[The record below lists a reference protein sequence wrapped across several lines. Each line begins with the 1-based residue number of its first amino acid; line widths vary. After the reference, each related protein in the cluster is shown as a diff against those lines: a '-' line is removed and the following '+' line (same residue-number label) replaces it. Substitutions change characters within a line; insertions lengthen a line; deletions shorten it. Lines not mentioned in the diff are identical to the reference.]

1 MKALPPSDLI
11 EATRLTRA
19 GRLNEAV
26 ALLQGMLRG
35 SLPSDVAE
43 SSAPPTAIA
52 LPQPV
57 LDLKPVSGDGISD
70 SHTGYA
76 GILPQEVAFG
86 GVLNRLDLNGL
97 DLKGLGLRGV
107 PRRRIPAASE
117 IAPPGG
123 TFIAKSFSN
132 EAGRRSYK
140 LYIPSR
146 CGDEPR
152 PLIVMLHGCTQS
164 ADDFA
169 AGTPPKSTHV
179 LSSIQ
184 SSP

>member
-1 MKALPPSDLI
+1 
-11 EATRLTRA
+11 
-19 GRLNEAV
+19 
-26 ALLQGMLRG
+26 
-35 SLPSDVAE
+35 
-43 SSAPPTAIA
+43 
-52 LPQPV
+52 
-57 LDLKPVSGDGISD
+57 
-70 SHTGYA
+70 
-76 GILPQEVAFG
+76 LPQEVAFG

-97 DLKGLGLRGV
+97 DLKGLGS
-107 PRRRIPAASE
+107 AAWPGAGSE
-117 IAPPGG
+117 IALPGG

-152 PLIVMLHGCTQS
+152 PLIVMLHGCTPS